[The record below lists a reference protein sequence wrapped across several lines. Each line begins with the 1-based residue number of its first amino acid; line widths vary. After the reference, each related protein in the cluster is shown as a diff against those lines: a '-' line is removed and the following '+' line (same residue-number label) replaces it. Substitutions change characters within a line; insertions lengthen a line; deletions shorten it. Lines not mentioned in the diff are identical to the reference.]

1 MNTKPLHLTQ
11 EGLEELKKE
20 LEGIL
25 NHKLPQATERVRLAR
40 EQGDLAENSEYHA
53 AREDLNFIQGRVEE
67 LEALIAKA
75 TVVKKATGSKK
86 VAIGSQVTVTSHAGD
101 NHTFHIV
108 GRYEADPADK
118 KISDESPLGLALLG
132 RKEGE
137 KVEYEA
143 PVGKILYTIDK
154 IH

>member
-1 MNTKPLHLTQ
+1 MNNQILHLTK
-11 EGLEELKKE
+11 EGLEDLKKE
-20 LEGIL
+20 LEEIL

-75 TVVKKATGSKK
+75 TIVKKAVGRKVSIGSK
-86 VAIGSQVTVTSHAGD
+86 VTVTSHTGD

-108 GRYEADPADK
+108 GKYEADPADK

-132 RKEGE
+132 KKEGE